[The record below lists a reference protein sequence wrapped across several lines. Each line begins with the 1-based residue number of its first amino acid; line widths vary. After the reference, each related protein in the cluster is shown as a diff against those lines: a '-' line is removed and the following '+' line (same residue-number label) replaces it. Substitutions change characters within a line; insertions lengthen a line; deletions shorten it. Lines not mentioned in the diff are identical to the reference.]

1 MLKVHSKKQ
10 EVLKF
15 MASKQF
21 TKYRNVKTVIDGHK
35 FDSKGEGNR
44 YCELLLLQRIG
55 RIHNLEMQVPF
66 TLMDAFKGPD
76 GKTVKAIKI
85 VVDFGYTENGK
96 EVVEDFK
103 SPATRTR
110 AFLLKKKLFQ
120 ARYPHIEFR
129 ESGAK

>member
-1 MLKVHSKKQ
+1 MN
-10 EVLKF
+10 
-15 MASKQF
+15 
-21 TKYRNVKTVIDGHK
+21 KYRNVKTVIDGHK

-44 YCELLLLQRIG
+44 YCELLMLQRAG
-55 RIHNLEMQVPF
+55 KLSDLKTQVPF
-66 TLMDAFKGPD
+66 TLVDAFTTQAGERI
-76 GKTVKAIKI
+76 KAIKI

-129 ESGAK
+129 ESNAK